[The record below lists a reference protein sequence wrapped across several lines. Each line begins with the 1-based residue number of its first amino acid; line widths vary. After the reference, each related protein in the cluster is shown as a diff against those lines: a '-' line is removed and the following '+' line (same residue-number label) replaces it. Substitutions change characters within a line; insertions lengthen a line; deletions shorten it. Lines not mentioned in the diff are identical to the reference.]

1 MCYGTVT
8 ALIFA
13 PILLQFSLT
22 LILGRERQEY
32 MKCLTGE
39 NCQKKRRAQAPFFS
53 GLARDQTVK
62 ETDRKATLPIQGSA
76 IQKMVLK

>member
-13 PILLQFSLT
+13 PILLQFSLN
-22 LILGRERQEY
+22 LIFGRGRQVY

-39 NCQKKRRAQAPFFS
+39 NRHKKRKAQVPFFFFS
-53 GLARDQTVK
+53 GLARDQTVRD
-62 ETDRKATLPIQGSA
+62 TGHKATLP
-76 IQKMVLK
+76 V